1 MVTGS
6 VKRRRTRW
14 AALIGCLLSV
24 AVFAPAATPAAGA
37 RTRTFVA
44 GCGNLGFLEIEP
56 DLWSDGCTSGTPTV
70 ESLDWLSYRPH
81 RAVATGVALVQNC
94 GCYDPTEFARYPGRL
109 VLTRPRRCADHRG
122 WRYFFAVRLTITYPE
137 DNPFGKPAGK
147 VTQTFHPSPGD
158 CGIGP
163 G

>member
-1 MVTGS
+1 M
-6 VKRRRTRW
+6 RRRRRRLV
-14 AALIGCLLSV
+14 ALIYCLLSV
-24 AVFAPAATPAAGA
+24 ALISQAATPAAVGA
-37 RTRTFVA
+37 RPRTFVA
-44 GCGNLGFLEIEP
+44 GCGNLESLEIEP
-56 DLWSDGCTSGTPTV
+56 ELWSYGCTSGTPTI
-70 ESLDWLSYRPH
+70 ESLDWLSYRSH

-122 WRYFFAVRLTITYPE
+122 WRYFFAVRLTITYPD

-147 VTQTFHPSPGD
+147 VTQTFHPWPGE